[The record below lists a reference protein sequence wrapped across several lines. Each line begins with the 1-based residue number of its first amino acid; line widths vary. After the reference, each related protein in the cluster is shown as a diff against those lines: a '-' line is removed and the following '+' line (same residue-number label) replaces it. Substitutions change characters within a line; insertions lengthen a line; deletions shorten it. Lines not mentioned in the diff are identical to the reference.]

1 MHNSY
6 AMNRKIRNASK
17 TVVDNITMRSKSEV
31 MMYNLLKENNFNF
44 QYEPL
49 KIILLEGFQPGNWL
63 KGDKIHSYKER
74 AVTYTPDF
82 VVYENDCIYLI
93 EVKGFPNDVYP
104 LKRKLLL
111 KWIEEQSLRYF
122 FLEVHDVSDMKKCIK
137 IISDEKSCRKNH

>member
-1 MHNSY
+1 
-6 AMNRKIRNASK
+6 
-17 TVVDNITMRSKSEV
+17 
-31 MMYNLLKENNFNF
+31 MYNLLKENNFNF

-49 KIILLEGFQPGNWL
+49 KITLLEGFQPENWL
-63 KGDKIHSYKER
+63 KGDKIYSYKER

-122 FLEVHDVSDMKKCIK
+122 FMEVHGVSDMRQCIK
-137 IISDEKSCRKNH
+137 IIADEKSCRKNH

>member
-1 MHNSY
+1 
-6 AMNRKIRNASK
+6 MNRKIRNASK

-31 MMYNLLKENNFNF
+31 MMYNLLKENNLNF

-49 KIILLEGFQPGNWL
+49 KITLLEGFQPGSWL
-63 KGDKIHSYKER
+63 KGDKIHSHKER

-82 VVYENDCIYLI
+82 VVYENNCIYLI

-122 FLEVHDVSDMKKCIK
+122 FMEVHDVSDMKKCTK
-137 IISDEKSCRKNH
+137 IILDEKSCRKNH